1 MLSYSN
7 AARMVYVIT
16 LLAVLVWLALIVA
29 APLLA
34 YEQHYFSSLVI
45 YRSFSVVCHQMP
57 ERSFELLG
65 YPLAVCARCTGIY
78 AGFLPGLFVYP
89 LARRLDDETM
99 PDRRWLLLA
108 AAPMLID
115 FAGNAVGLFTNS
127 FASRAVTGL
136 IAGAA
141 TAFYILPGLVA
152 ASSQFRQKRAAAR
165 TRTFSIAN

>member
-1 MLSYSN
+1 
-7 AARMVYVIT
+7 MVYVIT
-16 LLAVLVWLALIVA
+16 LLAVLIWLALIMA
-29 APLLA
+29 APLLVSR
-34 YEQHYFSSLVI
+34 EHYFSSLLI
-45 YRSFSVVCHQMP
+45 YRSFSAVCHQLP
-57 ERSFELLG
+57 ERSFELSG

-78 AGFLPGLFVYP
+78 AGFLLGLFIYP

-127 FASRAVTGL
+127 FASRTITGL

-141 TAFYILPGLVA
+141 TAFYLLPGLVA
-152 ASSQFRQKRAAAR
+152 VRSQFSQGRAAAR
-165 TRTFSIAN
+165 ACAFSIAD